1 MTNSKWLLVVLFA
14 TYLLH
19 ELWTLWPKSET
30 EYAAFPL
37 KPDILITRQTYIHM
51 LCKYAIWVIM
61 MAIIYAM
68 YPEAR
73 DVMIWFVAFQFL
85 ELIEY
90 ILTYNKAIY
99 RLSILGL
106 NIGINITNIK
116 AVVMFILVTKKVL
129 TWNHGR

>member
-1 MTNSKWLLVVLFA
+1 
-14 TYLLH
+14 
-19 ELWTLWPKSET
+19 
-30 EYAAFPL
+30 
-37 KPDILITRQTYIHM
+37 
-51 LCKYAIWVIM
+51 